1 MFAPVSVCAQ
11 PLMGGR
17 AAPPPRG
24 GLGRCSRLCRY
35 LPSPLWGA
43 GLPRPPVGGWGDICA
58 HSRGS
63 ALGLRA
69 LLVSGVGLGCVYG
82 LNESRC
88 QLEGVLGFFKSD

>member
-1 MFAPVSVCAQ
+1 
-11 PLMGGR
+11 
-17 AAPPPRG
+17 
-24 GLGRCSRLCRY
+24 
-35 LPSPLWGA
+35 
-43 GLPRPPVGGWGDICA
+43 LPRPPVGGWGDICA